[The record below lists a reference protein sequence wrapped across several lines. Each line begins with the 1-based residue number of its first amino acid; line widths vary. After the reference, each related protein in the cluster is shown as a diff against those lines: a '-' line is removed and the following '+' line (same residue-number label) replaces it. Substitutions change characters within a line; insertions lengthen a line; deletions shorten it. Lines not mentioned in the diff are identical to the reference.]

1 MGSKINFRVF
11 EDKLISIITR
21 RTETIVWKRMQD
33 SESGERQTLDS
44 EKTLS
49 NSEELLLNEFDEVEI
64 KKKSG
69 RHRKLLK
76 NILRW

>member
-1 MGSKINFRVF
+1 VGSKINFRVF